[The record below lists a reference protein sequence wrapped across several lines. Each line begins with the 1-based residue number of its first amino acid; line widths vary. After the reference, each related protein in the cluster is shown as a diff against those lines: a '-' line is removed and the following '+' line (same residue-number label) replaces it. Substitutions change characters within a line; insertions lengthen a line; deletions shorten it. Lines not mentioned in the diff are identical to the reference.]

1 MLRGFVYVGTCSL
14 ARGGQ
19 DGGGWREGHGEPI
32 TTGAAL
38 VSGTQWKQET
48 GAGFVPRHQGRMTIA
63 SEYGRRTRVGG
74 GKGRREAAERQ
85 RDEREDG

>member
-38 VSGTQWKQET
+38 VSGTQRKQET
-48 GAGFVPRHQGRMTIA
+48 RGLALFLVTK
-63 SEYGRRTRVGG
+63 GG
-74 GKGRREAAERQ
+74 
-85 RDEREDG
+85 